1 VLTPLA
7 DSAGTSATPL
17 PGGRTLARNTV
28 FNLIGQGLPFLV
40 AIFAIPPLIKGLGT
54 ARFGVLTL
62 AWMVIGYFSLF
73 DLGIGRALTKL
84 VSEKL
89 GSGFEQDLPDLIG
102 SALGLM
108 GCLGLLGAILAACIS
123 PWLVRD
129 VLKIPESLLK
139 ETVFSFYL
147 LSLSIPV
154 VISNASL
161 RGLLEAYQRFDVI
174 NLVQVPMGI
183 FTFLG
188 PLAVLSFSTSLFHV
202 IGILVIVRILTWGVN
217 LYLCMHLIPP
227 MRQKMRIRIEKIRPL
242 LSFGSWLTVSNI
254 VGPIMLYMD
263 RLVVANR
270 LSITAVAY
278 YTTPYEVVTKLL
290 IIPSAIIS
298 VVFPAFSMTFARDS
312 SRVHSLYKKCM
323 KYVFVIMFPIVL
335 VIVIYAKD
343 ALGYWLNNE
352 FAENSFRV
360 AQILVVGVLINT
372 VGLVSQSLVQ
382 ASGRPDLTAKL
393 HLIELPLYIIYLFG
407 LINAYGINGA
417 ALAWLIRV
425 SLSAAAL
432 FYLARKSV
440 CIAH

>member
-1 VLTPLA
+1 MLTPLA